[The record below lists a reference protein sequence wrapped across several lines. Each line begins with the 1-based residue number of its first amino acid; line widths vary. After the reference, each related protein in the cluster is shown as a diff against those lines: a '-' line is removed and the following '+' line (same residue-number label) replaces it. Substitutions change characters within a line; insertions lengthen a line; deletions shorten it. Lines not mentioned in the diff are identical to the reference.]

1 MPVPVCIFPTLHDSS
16 AKPRFA
22 LVVALDGLGHL
33 QLIKQR
39 IVGALQEAEVAPESI
54 CQFLGEFEVC
64 HDLVT
69 ALRVA
74 QQWVEIA

>member
-39 IVGALQEAEVAPESI
+39 IV
-54 CQFLGEFEVC
+54 
-64 HDLVT
+64 VT